1 LANKKTIDDLC
12 KFIDNKNK
20 AGERN
25 KLYFCDNTE
34 IINLLHKDSLN
45 ETQISLLAGL
55 LESLDA
61 NQYTYYC
68 IPVIPT
74 DSADP
79 CILICIISRKRAIVF
94 CDEKDVKLTMVTGSV
109 LGNLTKAYRVTD
121 NPLNLISTTYC
132 KVNNIKLTKSD
143 II

>member
-1 LANKKTIDDLC
+1 MC

-20 AGERN
+20 AEERN
-25 KLYFCDNTE
+25 KLYFCGNTE
-34 IINLLHKDSLN
+34 ITNLLHKDSLN
-45 ETQISLLAGL
+45 ETQISFLAGL
-55 LESLDA
+55 LISLDESFLA

-121 NPLNLISTTYC
+121 HPLNLISTTYC

-143 II
+143 IM